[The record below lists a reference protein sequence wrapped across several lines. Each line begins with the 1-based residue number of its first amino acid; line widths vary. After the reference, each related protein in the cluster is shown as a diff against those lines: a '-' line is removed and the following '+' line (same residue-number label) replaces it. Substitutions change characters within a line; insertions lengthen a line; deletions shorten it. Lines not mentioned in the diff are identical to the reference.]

1 MGSIEIICGG
11 MFSGKTE
18 ELLRRIKRARIAK
31 LQIILVKPDI
41 DTRYDD
47 TRVVSHNQQAG
58 DAVPVRSARDILTLI
73 DHRTEV
79 VGIDEA
85 QFFDEELASV
95 CDEMANRGIRVIAA
109 GLDMDF
115 AGRPFGAIPHLLA
128 IADQVSKLHAI
139 CTKCGDDACRSK
151 RLTDQKDVVALGA
164 NDTYEARCRRCFVN

>member
-1 MGSIEIICGG
+1 MTRALSPIIN
-11 MFSGKTE
+11 
-18 ELLRRIKRARIAK
+18 
-31 LQIILVKPDI
+31 KP
-41 DTRYDD
+41 
-47 TRVVSHNQQAG
+47 
-58 DAVPVRSARDILTLI
+58 ARDILTLI